1 MPLIDTQNRTTIH
14 EIVRETLQ
22 SQGPQDMREKLD
34 EAFLS
39 ESSLLESLRS
49 IVETGQSD
57 SVRLNAIQTALKMHG
72 SLQER
77 PMTVPTVNITING
90 TNQVLGVNPILLPR
104 ELQHT

>member
-1 MPLIDTQNRTTIH
+1 MPLLDTSPSRTTIH
-14 EIVRETLQ
+14 EIVRETLR
-22 SQGPQDMREKLD
+22 GAEKKDLTDKLD

-57 SVRLNAIQTALKMHG
+57 SVRLSAIQTALKMHG

-77 PMTVPTVNITING
+77 PTTAPSVTITING
-90 TNQVLGVNPILLPR
+90 VNNTSVNPILLPR
-104 ELQHT
+104 ELLNA